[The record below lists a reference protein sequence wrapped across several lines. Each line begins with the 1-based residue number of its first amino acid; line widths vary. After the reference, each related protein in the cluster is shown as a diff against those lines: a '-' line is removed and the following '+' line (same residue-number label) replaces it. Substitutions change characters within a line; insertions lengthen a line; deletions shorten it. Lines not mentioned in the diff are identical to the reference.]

1 MSIQLSKKKQLEA
14 EAQRFR
20 VNLQWVPNGDVS
32 LPLFDLDLSAFLVGG
47 NAQIP
52 TQEHFVFYNNQ
63 ESPDGAVQLCG
74 DDRVGGCT
82 DSDGEVLEIDTA
94 LLELSI
100 QQIYLA
106 VSLHEAAPRGQAF
119 GSIANALVRIDD
131 VLSNQ
136 ELCRYAL
143 DEDFSPDCAVEIG
156 RFYRSGEVWRFEP
169 LGNPVRGGLQLLVNR
184 YAKRFA

>member
-1 MSIQLSKKKQLEA
+1 VS
-14 EAQRFR
+14 
-20 VNLQWVPNGDVS
+20 LQWTPNADVS

-47 NAQIP
+47 NAQVP

-63 ESPDGAVQLCG
+63 ESPDGAVRLAG
-74 DDRVGGCT
+74 DDRVGGCS
-82 DSDGEVLEIDTA
+82 DADGEVLEIDTT

-106 VSLHEAAPRGQAF
+106 VSLHEAATRGQFF
-119 GSIANALVRIDD
+119 GNVPNALVRIHD
-131 VLSNQ
+131 VASNQ

-156 RFYRSGEVWRFEP
+156 RFYIGGEVWRFEP
-169 LGNPVRGGLQLLVNR
+169 LGNPVRGGLQSLVNR